1 MPVHQPA
8 WVART
13 TQTRADIVS
22 SALEL
27 FRRDGF
33 DATKIDQIVD
43 AAGVA
48 RRTFFR
54 YFPTK
59 EAVLFSEFTVRQAL
73 VVERLGARPHDEPP
87 LESLVWVLR
96 SMSDEPIDT
105 QRAEAVR
112 QIVAESTWLLE
123 RQQRIFVDEF
133 ARDLTR
139 VLAER
144 GEGRASTLALHAIVM
159 SAVGCIEVA
168 TMAHLRT
175 PELSVRAL
183 FDEALHAC
191 RASWSA
197 LP

>member
-22 SALEL
+22 SALAL

-73 VVERLGARPHDEPP
+73 VIERLKARPHHEPP

-96 SMSDEPIDT
+96 SMCDEPINT
-105 QRAEAVR
+105 EHTEAVR
-112 QIVAESTWLLE
+112 HIVAASSWLLE

-133 ARDLTR
+133 ARDLAR
-139 VLAER
+139 VLSER
-144 GEGRASTLALHAIVM
+144 GGGPASMVALHAVVM

-168 TMAHLRT
+168 TMAHLRN

-183 FDEALHAC
+183 FDEALSAC
-191 RASWSA
+191 RASWTA

>member
-22 SALEL
+22 SALAL

-73 VVERLGARPHDEPP
+73 VVERLTARPHDEPP

-96 SMSDEPIDT
+96 SMCDEPIDT
-105 QRAEAVR
+105 ERTEAVR
-112 QIVAESTWLLE
+112 QIVAASSWLLE

-133 ARDLTR
+133 ARDLTG
-139 VLAER
+139 VLSER
-144 GEGRASTLALHAIVM
+144 GGGPASTVALHAVVM

-168 TMAHLRT
+168 TMAHLRN

-183 FDEALHAC
+183 FDEALDAC

>member
-22 SALEL
+22 SALAL

-73 VVERLGARPHDEPP
+73 VVERLKARPNDEPL
-87 LESLVWVLR
+87 LESLVWVLAHVPTSR
-96 SMSDEPIDT
+96 
-105 QRAEAVR
+105 
-112 QIVAESTWLLE
+112 
-123 RQQRIFVDEF
+123 
-133 ARDLTR
+133 LTR
-139 VLAER
+139 
-144 GEGRASTLALHAIVM
+144 STPRR
-159 SAVGCIEVA
+159 CD
-168 TMAHLRT
+168 T
-175 PELSVRAL
+175 
-183 FDEALHAC
+183 
-191 RASWSA
+191 
-197 LP
+197 